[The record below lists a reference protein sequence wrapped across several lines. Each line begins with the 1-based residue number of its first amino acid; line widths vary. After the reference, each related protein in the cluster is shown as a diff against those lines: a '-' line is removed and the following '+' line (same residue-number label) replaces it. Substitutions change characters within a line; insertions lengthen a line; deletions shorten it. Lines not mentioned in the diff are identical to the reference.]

1 MMEAGTVMIFLL
13 PCRWFGTAGVQRG
26 GTGAGE
32 GLVLPD
38 GMTCGLHTRNDGGG
52 GRCKLFQFIFR
63 CLSLMVNKTGENQSH
78 FFLLILYQL
87 ANLQHCTVFQK
98 LKFTPNIPAIEHC

>member
-52 GRCKLFQFIFR
+52 AVQTFPVYFQV
-63 CLSLMVNKTGENQSH
+63 SVSYGE
-78 FFLLILYQL
+78 
-87 ANLQHCTVFQK
+87 
-98 LKFTPNIPAIEHC
+98 